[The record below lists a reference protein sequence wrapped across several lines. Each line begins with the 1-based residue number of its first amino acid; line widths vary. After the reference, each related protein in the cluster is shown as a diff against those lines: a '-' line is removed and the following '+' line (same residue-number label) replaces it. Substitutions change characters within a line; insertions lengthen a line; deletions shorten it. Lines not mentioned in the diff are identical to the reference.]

1 MFPIIFFMHFCQCV
15 FVIDPRWVMPVPAS
29 VIDLARDH
37 RIVVTI
43 EDGVRAGGVG
53 ARIRQEMRAAGV
65 DTALSE
71 LGLPAEFIPHASR
84 EQILE
89 EVGLTPEQ
97 ISADILAQLSGVKVP
112 YAREEGQKPRHAQ

>member
-1 MFPIIFFMHFCQCV
+1 ME
-15 FVIDPRWVMPVPAS
+15 
-29 VIDLARDH
+29 LARDH

-53 ARIRQEMRAAGV
+53 ARIRQEMREAGV

-89 EVGLTPEQ
+89 EVGLTPER
-97 ISADILAQLSGVKVP
+97 IAADVRAQLAGDKVP
-112 YAREEGQKPRHAQ
+112 VAREEGQKPRHTA